1 MKAISFSAPIPTYLA
16 TLAAGRVSDAW
27 LVGPHACTRFG
38 DVASPD
44 LPGDRWVRI
53 KTRLGGICGSDLGI
67 VSLEASPSTSPF
79 SSFPFVLGHE
89 SVGTI
94 DACGP
99 AVRGWSVGDRVTV
112 NPLLCCEARD
122 VHPPCEACATGH
134 HSRCAHFS
142 DGALAPG
149 MFIGTTKGL
158 GGSWGEYFVA
168 HESQLVRVADQVTDA
183 GAVLTEPFACCVHAV
198 LGHMPSAGQRVL
210 VIGAGT
216 MGLLMV
222 AALKALAPRTA
233 ITAMARHSF
242 QARHAT
248 ALGATR
254 VVMARG
260 DYLKD
265 LADAAQTRL
274 VQPILGRPIGI
285 GGFDA
290 VYVCTSGVRGVED
303 AMRFTRAGG
312 AITLL
317 GNVTTLRGL
326 DWTPLWIK
334 ELTFRGTLAY
344 GNHAH
349 GGADVN
355 AFVEA
360 AALVAD
366 GRAPIA
372 TLVTHEF
379 PLTRYRD
386 ALSEARAKGHGESVK
401 VAFRF

>member
-16 TLAAGRVSDAW
+16 TLVAGRMSDAW
-27 LVGPHACTRFG
+27 LVGPLACTRFG
-38 DVASPD
+38 DVAAPE
-44 LPGDRWVRI
+44 LPSDHWVRI

-67 VSLEASPSTSPF
+67 VALDASPSNSPL

-94 DACGP
+94 DACGA
-99 AVRGWSVGDRVTV
+99 AVRGWGVGDRVTV
-112 NPLLCCEARD
+112 NPLLCCEVRD

-134 HSRCAHFS
+134 HSRCAHFM

-149 MFIGTTKGL
+149 MFIGTTAGL

-168 HESQLVRVADQVTDA
+168 HASQLVRVADQVTDA

-198 LGHMPSAGQRVL
+198 RGRMPAAGQRVL

-222 AALKALAPRTA
+222 ATLRALAPQTPV
-233 ITAMARHSF
+233 TVLARHPF
-242 QARHAT
+242 QSTHAT
-248 ALGATR
+248 TLGAAR

-260 DYLKD
+260 DYLKE

-303 AMRFTRAGG
+303 AMRFARAGG

-317 GNVTTLRGL
+317 GNVTTLKGL

-349 GGADVN
+349 GEADAN

-360 AALVAD
+360 ASLVAE

-372 TLVTHEF
+372 GLVTHEF
-379 PLTRYRD
+379 PIARCRD
-386 ALSEARAKGHGESVK
+386 ALREARAKGHGDSVK